1 MPLQAIG
8 THRTPEKGDAITVTI
23 AGVRLALTHAAT
35 TGLDADQVE
44 AVLSAAASTGNV
56 ELPEVHV
63 HVNRDGSLAIH
74 TGKLPKDHVWLEDWG
89 DRPPRPGEV
98 EP

>member
-44 AVLSAAASTGNV
+44 AVLSAARSTY
-56 ELPEVHV
+56 
-63 HVNRDGSLAIH
+63 
-74 TGKLPKDHVWLEDWG
+74 T
-89 DRPPRPGEV
+89 
-98 EP
+98 